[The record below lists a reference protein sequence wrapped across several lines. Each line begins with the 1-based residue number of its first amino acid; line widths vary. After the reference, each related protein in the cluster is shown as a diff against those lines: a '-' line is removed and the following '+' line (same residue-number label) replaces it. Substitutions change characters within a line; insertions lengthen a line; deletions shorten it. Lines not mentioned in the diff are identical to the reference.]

1 MGGIPFKST
10 GCNTCRRRKVKCDET
25 KPECLRCVKNGHIC
39 TGYER
44 QRVFIHKSA
53 SAVNNSQKAQRP
65 KRKDAAKSNRP
76 AGAIIAVNLAE
87 QVPRFNARLEVRSQ
101 LLASF
106 INNFL
111 PPAQLLKTNK
121 NLYET
126 LPDLIGGSPLLDKAV
141 ISLSSAFVAK
151 NNRDDRL
158 LQYST
163 KLYSQAM
170 ELLHRKI
177 RMGKG
182 LGKDLLYTTIIFQVY
197 ELINCSPS
205 GFPAWLAH
213 VQGSNALIQ
222 QCSGRSKEAVAE
234 NLFLRQ
240 LRFVILCDA
249 IGKRQSPWRY
259 NIPTRSSEPGDKNAL
274 APEPIDIFIDILIE
288 CTALIEDVDTF
299 LDHGYLV
306 RGSRRVGER
315 LLHSCLSLED
325 KLHNTCIWMQDKL
338 GVPSPLSKD
347 SSILKTFRTAVP
359 KDFFPQPLNFPS
371 LTCAESHL
379 IYWTT
384 LVLLYPLINQL
395 FDFLSP
401 GLSQSG
407 SPASTSCYPSIESA
421 EISTSPSTE
430 TLDRV
435 DFIALT
441 AVYATEVCRAAAY
454 CLQPN
459 MKALGGQ
466 MLLAPLSQSTQFF
479 QVEQSS
485 EKIKWCQAVFMH
497 LPQVGFA
504 IGVFLKDMVWPQ
516 YRLSQKRRSP
526 TPLEQ
531 VVE

>member
-1 MGGIPFKST
+1 M
-10 GCNTCRRRKVKCDET
+10 
-25 KPECLRCVKNGHIC
+25 
-39 TGYER
+39 
-44 QRVFIHKSA
+44 
-53 SAVNNSQKAQRP
+53 
-65 KRKDAAKSNRP
+65 
-76 AGAIIAVNLAE
+76 
-87 QVPRFNARLEVRSQ
+87 
-101 LLASF
+101 
-106 INNFL
+106 
-111 PPAQLLKTNK
+111 
-121 NLYET
+121 
-126 LPDLIGGSPLLDKAV
+126 
-141 ISLSSAFVAK
+141 
-151 NNRDDRL
+151 
-158 LQYST
+158 
-163 KLYSQAM
+163 
-170 ELLHRKI
+170 
-177 RMGKG
+177 
-182 LGKDLLYTTIIFQVY
+182 
-197 ELINCSPS
+197 
-205 GFPAWLAH
+205 
-213 VQGSNALIQ
+213 
-222 QCSGRSKEAVAE
+222 
-234 NLFLRQ
+234 
-240 LRFVILCDA
+240 
-249 IGKRQSPWRY
+249 
-259 NIPTRSSEPGDKNAL
+259 
-274 APEPIDIFIDILIE
+274 
-288 CTALIEDVDTF
+288 
-299 LDHGYLV
+299 
-306 RGSRRVGER
+306 
-315 LLHSCLSLED
+315 HSCLSLED

-485 EKIKWCQAVFMH
+485 EKIKWCQAVFMY